1 MSSAARP
8 LIVPTAHPQLE
19 EALRLKLERRVATAG
34 GLGEL
39 VPLALR
45 LGLIQGTLRPRLR
58 QPQLLLFAGDHGLAV
73 DLNPP
78 QHHSTA
84 AQIEDLLACRV
95 PLPVFAHQQGMTLDI
110 VDCGLASAMPARPGM
125 LLRKIAHGTRN
136 GRVTAAMTLDQVN
149 AALRAGMEI
158 AKALPGNVLG
168 CAGLGVG
175 SGASAALVISR
186 ITGLPLRELVRS
198 GARMDEDELNHVL
211 TVLHSAHSRHPGSE
225 DPVQALASFGGFEMA
240 VMVGAMLVAASKRHL
255 LLIDGMTACAALMLA
270 SRIATPVTDYC
281 VFCRSQTHHGL
292 DRALGLFQAS
302 ALLELG
308 LDTTDGTGACLSWPL
323 VHSAAALLTELSE
336 EDVSQPAGM
345 DAPVV
350 QSLYDPSSPTIP
362 GLP

>member
-19 EALRLKLERRVATAG
+19 EALRFKLERRVATAG

-168 CAGLGVG
+168 
-175 SGASAALVISR
+175 
-186 ITGLPLRELVRS
+186 
-198 GARMDEDELNHVL
+198 
-211 TVLHSAHSRHPGSE
+211 
-225 DPVQALASFGGFEMA
+225 FG
-240 VMVGAMLVAASKRHL
+240 R
-255 LLIDGMTACAALMLA
+255 
-270 SRIATPVTDYC
+270 P
-281 VFCRSQTHHGL
+281 
-292 DRALGLFQAS
+292 
-302 ALLELG
+302 
-308 LDTTDGTGACLSWPL
+308 
-323 VHSAAALLTELSE
+323 
-336 EDVSQPAGM
+336 
-345 DAPVV
+345 
-350 QSLYDPSSPTIP
+350 
-362 GLP
+362 

>member
-19 EALRLKLERRVATAG
+19 EALRFKLERRVATAG

-175 SGASAALVISR
+175 SSASAALVISR

-198 GARMDEDELNHVL
+198 SARMDEDELNHVL
-211 TVLHSAHSRHPGSE
+211 AVLHSAHSRHPGSE

-240 VMVGAMLVAASKRHL
+240 VMVGAMLSAAERRM
-255 LLIDGMTACAALMLA
+255 LILVDGMSACAALLVA
-270 SRIATPVTDYC
+270 SQIAPAVVDYAL
-281 VFCRSQTHHGL
+281 FCRSTDHRGL
-292 DRALGLFQAS
+292 DVVLAGFESAALLALGLES
-302 ALLELG
+302 I
-308 LDTTDGTGACLSWPL
+308 DGTGTALSWPL
-323 VHSAAALLTELSE
+323 VRAACALLTEV
-336 EDVSQPAGM
+336 EDTVEPMPPPAEPAETTPS
-345 DAPVV
+345 DF
-350 QSLYDPSSPTIP
+350 DPRPLR
-362 GLP
+362 G